1 MVRWDE
7 YVMNP
12 IALIFPTTHLLD
24 FAKLRSL
31 VSDDRANCSGHDV
44 ACSAYCPDHTKYDI
58 CIRMSKLERIT
69 VTMPAEMA
77 AKLRAAVEE
86 GSYATSSE
94 IVREAVRAWVG
105 KEDRRQAEIARIRA
119 LIAEGEASEML
130 DGETVLKEFE
140 EEVARLVAEQQDQQA
155 A

>member
-1 MVRWDE
+1 
-7 YVMNP
+7 
-12 IALIFPTTHLLD
+12 
-24 FAKLRSL
+24 
-31 VSDDRANCSGHDV
+31 
-44 ACSAYCPDHTKYDI
+44 
-58 CIRMSKLERIT
+58 MSKLERIT

-94 IVREAVRAWVG
+94 IVREAVRAWVD
-105 KEDRRQAEIARIRA
+105 KEERRQAELAHIRA

-130 DGETVLKEFE
+130 DGETVLREFE
-140 EEVARLVAEQQDQQA
+140 EEVARLVAEVQDQQA

>member
-1 MVRWDE
+1 
-7 YVMNP
+7 
-12 IALIFPTTHLLD
+12 
-24 FAKLRSL
+24 
-31 VSDDRANCSGHDV
+31 
-44 ACSAYCPDHTKYDI
+44 
-58 CIRMSKLERIT
+58 MSKLERIT

-94 IVREAVRAWVG
+94 IVREAVRAWVD
-105 KEDRRQAEIARIRA
+105 KEERRQAELTRIRA

-130 DGETVLKEFE
+130 DGETVLRELE
-140 EEVARLVAEQQDQQA
+140 DYVDQLVAEQESDQA

>member
-1 MVRWDE
+1 
-7 YVMNP
+7 
-12 IALIFPTTHLLD
+12 
-24 FAKLRSL
+24 
-31 VSDDRANCSGHDV
+31 
-44 ACSAYCPDHTKYDI
+44 
-58 CIRMSKLERIT
+58 MSKLERIT